1 MRAFAISTRAAVLA
15 AAVMAGGAVPVMAAP
30 ADDVFELLRLDELIE
45 VMREEGLSSGAE
57 MASSMGLRADAVWQE
72 RVGAIYDTAAM
83 EEVLRDALD
92 DSLDPAIVPQLTS
105 FFTTAPGADFLEWEI
120 AARRALLDP
129 DVEAAAQEAA
139 AAAFA
144 ADNPRLALIGAYIA
158 ANDIIESNVSG
169 GMNGS
174 YAFYRGMRAG
184 GALPPELTDSMILQD
199 VWLQEDVLRENTT
212 DWAYSYLFMAY
223 APADDAALEAY
234 IAFSESEAGQ
244 GMSSSLF
251 AAFDTLFVT
260 LSEAMGL
267 AVAQRLA
274 TLEL

>member
-1 MRAFAISTRAAVLA
+1 MRAFAITTRAALLA
-15 AAVMAGGAVPVMAAP
+15 ATVMTGGAGIAHAAP
-30 ADDVFELLRLDELIE
+30 VDEVFELLRLDDLME

-57 MASSMGLRADAVWQE
+57 MAASMGLRPDSIWQE
-72 RVGAIYDTAAM
+72 RVGAIYDIDVM
-83 EEVLRDALD
+83 EDVLRSALAE
-92 DSLDPAIVPQLTS
+92 SLDPAIIPDLTD
-105 FFTTAPGADFLEWEI
+105 FFTSDPGEDFLKWEI
-120 AARRALLDP
+120 EARRALLDP
-129 DVEAAAQEAA
+129 DVEQAAQEAA
-139 AAAFA
+139 AAARA
-144 ADNPRLALIGAYIA
+144 NDNPRLPLITAYID
-158 ANDIIESNVSG
+158 ANDIIESNVTG

-199 VWLQEDVLRENTT
+199 VWQQEETLRENTT
-212 DWAYSYLFMAY
+212 DWAYTYLFMAY

-244 GMSSSLF
+244 GMSSALF

-274 TLEL
+274 VMEL